1 VTEPLRPT
9 RRELLR
15 MLATVGAITAST
27 TLLDGCTASAQT
39 TAQASAQ
46 AAAQDQPGALIMI
59 IRHGEK
65 PPDSGSPQG
74 IDENGKPSSHA
85 LTPQGWAR
93 AHALVPLFAPATG
106 SLRPG
111 LARPTAIYASGGSG
125 KEGLRTRETVT
136 PLAAQLG
143 ITLDTRFSK
152 GEETALAQDVA
163 RRTGPTLIS
172 WQHGELPAI
181 PAALGTVTPTPPTH
195 WPGTRFDLIWTL
207 TPVAGGWSFGQ
218 IPELVLGGDSNQSI
232 A

>member
-1 VTEPLRPT
+1 
-9 RRELLR
+9 
-15 MLATVGAITAST
+15 MLATIGAITTSA
-27 TLLDGCTASAQT
+27 TLLDSCTASAQT
-39 TAQASAQ
+39 PAQKPQ
-46 AAAQDQPGALIMI
+46 QGQPGALIMI

-65 PPDSGSPQG
+65 PSDSGAPQG

-93 AHALVPLFAPATG
+93 AHALVPLFAPASG
-106 SLRPG
+106 ALRPG

-136 PLAAQLG
+136 PLATQLG
-143 ITLDTRFSK
+143 IPLDTRFSK

-181 PAALGTVTPTPPTH
+181 PAALGHVTPAAPTH
-195 WPGTRFDLIWTL
+195 WPGSRFDLIWTL
-207 TPVAGGWSFGQ
+207 TPVAGGWAFRQ
-218 IPELVLGGDSNQSI
+218 IPELILGGDSNQSI
-232 A
+232 D